1 LQAKKLAASSTES
14 ASRLVR
20 DRAEVAGNI
29 SAGRVARQ
37 VESVTKPKS
46 PRSTMR
52 KAGIALIAAPD
63 PVTTV
68 AGAGLLASSYA
79 LKKEPA
85 SLTNLAME
93 TRKVL
98 RDLQSFRV

>member
-1 LQAKKLAASSTES
+1 MQAKKVVATSTES
-14 ASRLVR
+14 ASRLVK

-29 SAGRVARQ
+29 DAGKVTRQ
-37 VESVTKPKS
+37 IETVTNPKT
-46 PRSTMR
+46 PRSAMR
-52 KAGIALIAAPD
+52 KAGIALIVAPD

-79 LKKEPA
+79 FRKDPA
-85 SLTNLAME
+85 DLQSLALE

-98 RDLQSFRV
+98 RDLRSLSV

>member
-1 LQAKKLAASSTES
+1 
-14 ASRLVR
+14 
-20 DRAEVAGNI
+20 
-29 SAGRVARQ
+29 
-37 VESVTKPKS
+37 
-46 PRSTMR
+46 MR

>member
-1 LQAKKLAASSTES
+1 MRAKKVVATSTES

-29 SAGRVARQ
+29 DSRHVTRQ
-37 VESVTKPKS
+37 VETVTKPKS
-46 PRSTMR
+46 PRSALR

-85 SLTNLAME
+85 NLTNLALE
-93 TRKVL
+93 TRKIL

>member
-1 LQAKKLAASSTES
+1 LRAKKVVATSTES

-29 SAGRVARQ
+29 DSRQVTRQ
-37 VESVTKPKS
+37 VETVTNPKS
-46 PRSTMR
+46 PRSALR

-85 SLTNLAME
+85 NLANLASE
-93 TRKVL
+93 TRKIL

>member
-1 LQAKKLAASSTES
+1 LQAKKVVATSTES
-14 ASRLVR
+14 ASRLIR

-29 SAGRVARQ
+29 NSSQVTKR
-37 VESVTKPKS
+37 VESVTNPRS
-46 PRSTMR
+46 PRSAMR

-79 LKKEPA
+79 LKKDPA
-85 SLTNLAME
+85 NLANLALE
-93 TRKVL
+93 TRKIL
-98 RDLQSFRV
+98 RDLQSFSV